1 MVARKRRGEDGKP
14 LLKCSKW
21 PWVSIAPGCF
31 ERAVGKRGVY
41 PSLNPCARPRNH
53 PSTDGRELREFA
65 MIPLAVGARKHTG
78 RIGWSAYGLPRV
90 RRAIILGLMLFP
102 QDAMDFFFS
111 FLFET
116 TIRRRVFVELGAFL
130 PLFDFCFNL
139 RSFYVV
145 FFFLFGFR
153 HSRMSID
160 WLSFSCVIFLFF
172 FLLCIFD
179 ITLMHASDMRVKKEH
194 YIDLWFDICIFDSI
208 AGIDGMV

>member
-1 MVARKRRGEDGKP
+1 M
-14 LLKCSKW
+14 KCSKW

-145 FFFLFGFR
+145 FFFFIWF
-153 HSRMSID
+153 S
-160 WLSFSCVIFLFF
+160 SFENEHRLIIFFMRYFFVFLFIMHF
-172 FLLCIFD
+172 RYHFD
-179 ITLMHASDMRVKKEH
+179 ARIRYEGEKGTLYRFVIRYLHFR
-194 YIDLWFDICIFDSI
+194 
-208 AGIDGMV
+208 

>member
-1 MVARKRRGEDGKP
+1 MAVSFN
-14 LLKCSKW
+14 C
-21 PWVSIAPGCF
+21 PWVLRACRRK
-31 ERAVGKRGVY
+31 ERRLPLPQPLRQAAKPPFHGWEGITRIRNDSARCRRTKTHGENRVIGLRAASCSTGYY
-41 PSLNPCARPRNH
+41 PRSNAFPPRC
-53 PSTDGRELREFA
+53 
-65 MIPLAVGARKHTG
+65 
-78 RIGWSAYGLPRV
+78 YGFFL
-90 RRAIILGLMLFP
+90 
-102 QDAMDFFFS
+102 FFS
-111 FLFET
+111 FRT

>member
-145 FFFLFGFR
+145 FFFYLVFVIR
-153 HSRMSID
+153 EWASID
-160 WLSFSCVIFLFF
+160 YLFHALFF
-172 FLLCIFD
+172 CFSFYYAFSI
-179 ITLMHASDMRVKKEH
+179 S
-194 YIDLWFDICIFDSI
+194 LWCTHPIWGWKRNIISICDSI
-208 AGIDGMV
+208 FAFSIA